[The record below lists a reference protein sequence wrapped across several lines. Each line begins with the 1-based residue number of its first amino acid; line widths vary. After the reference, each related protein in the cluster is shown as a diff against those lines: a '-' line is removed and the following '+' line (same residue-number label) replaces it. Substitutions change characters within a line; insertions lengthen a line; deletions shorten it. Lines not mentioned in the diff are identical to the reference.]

1 MSRKKVYWDPTGKQ
15 WFQRLSYDGELT
27 THDDARGEWIPV
39 TEGRDRQRMLH
50 TMNTTQGVGDKEW
63 GKTPYGDANKALAQR
78 ASAPVSPAAAGEDL
92 ARDYYDEKLGP
103 AASAEKPNASYAAQQ
118 QPVPGPPPS
127 QPAPAVPGPPPSQP
141 APAVP
146 GPPPSQPAPAVPGL
160 ERPNASYA
168 AQQQQQAAQQAQL
181 QQQQQAAQQQQQQA
195 QLQQQQQAA
204 QQQQQQAQLQQQQQ
218 QQAAQ
223 QQGAAPA
230 TPALTVEGLQRM
242 PEAKR
247 EQSLREEIEKVT
259 PNTGRIS
266 GRMTVRGES
275 FGPRGDGSRMAGA
288 FEGNKAPGIE
298 KRLGQA
304 RTPEEKQAVV
314 ADASRITALAQ
325 EESRLKT
332 ERHKQIAADVK
343 EIEASFEPSHPSHA
357 ALQQVAIDEKLE
369 KDLKGKSIDLSDGTR
384 QPYLSLSP
392 EGQQQAKRKH
402 FAGKSP
408 LEQRRF
414 TEDAMDAKQNKM
426 ASYLAE
432 LKGEALGS
440 ERTRVG
446 GGKHFLGG
454 KKHGAL
460 VGDAENPTKLA
471 KTAASKLQDVT
482 NNLTK
487 LEGERAQ
494 KELSLS
500 QKKAELERLEKE
512 GLDVNIERRG
522 KDGRV
527 ESVTSEKGKVTA
539 KGETRFDRMVNRGI
553 QRVAAAGRTLS
564 HGFSGRKK
572 TRAENRELAEEA
584 ANKRYNELKKE
595 VHSLEKDVTKAAREY
610 DDSLIKFNKAAKM
623 CEEAEHS
630 NRPSLDKMA
639 EDLSKIKAAAAPQQQ
654 QAAAQQQW
662 QQPQGGSRAMT
673 ESVRSKADVV
683 FRGAT
688 ARGGVATGD
697 ANAVA
702 RQAGGPAQPN
712 QPQLGGVQ
720 GPF

>member
-127 QPAPAVPGPPPSQP
+127 QPAPAVPG
-141 APAVP
+141 
-146 GPPPSQPAPAVPGL
+146 L

-168 AQQQQQAAQQAQL
+168 AQQQQQAA
-181 QQQQQAAQQQQQQA
+181 QQA